1 MAELRIRYPLPHSP
15 FTFRGKDSG
24 KDSRRVLP
32 PLENTRVN
40 RIRQTFT
47 LANNVEKPFWDGG
60 AFSIFKESRVRID
73 YCKICR
79 GGGGIQRRKIGRS
92 PRNDKNGVFLG
103 ETGRFGSRRENDRF
117 DENSKTGWNEREE
130 KGEETRYKRSA
141 NGGINALLRPSTA

>member
-1 MAELRIRYPLPHSP
+1 MVGRASHTLSLAP
-15 FTFRGKDSG
+15 FTFHLSWKRFGEGFATRSSSFGKHTRKSYPANLYLGKQRG
-24 KDSRRVLP
+24 
-32 PLENTRVN
+32 E
-40 RIRQTFT
+40 TF
-47 LANNVEKPFWDGG
+47 WG

-117 DENSKTGWNEREE
+117 DENSKTGWEE

>member
-24 KDSRRVLP
+24 KDSRRALP

-73 YCKICR
+73 YVKF
-79 GGGGIQRRKIGRS
+79 
-92 PRNDKNGVFLG
+92 V
-103 ETGRFGSRRENDRF
+103 
-117 DENSKTGWNEREE
+117 
-130 KGEETRYKRSA
+130 GEEGGFRDEKLGVRPETIKMVFSLGKRDDLGREGRMTGSTRILKQGGTRGRRRGRKRAIKDRRMGVLTRS
-141 NGGINALLRPSTA
+141 

>member
-24 KDSRRVLP
+24 KDSRRA

-117 DENSKTGWNEREE
+117 DENSKTGWNERKE